1 MITRFDTIHDVTDSR
16 TDGHTPH
23 NDAPVRRVPVGIL
36 PKVRFGVG
44 KNRMVWLPDGE
55 RNLKKRLLFS
65 IENTSVTE

>member
-44 KNRMVWLPDGE
+44 KIEWCGYLMVKE
-55 RNLKKRLLFS
+55 
-65 IENTSVTE
+65 I